1 MKQRKVALQYKILF
15 GYLVLMAVIGSMT
28 AILLHERSRM
38 REIETET
45 FEIRELRQNVNSVY
59 RQITE
64 LTTYGESVLGW
75 KEKDSHIYHSKRI
88 AVDSLLQDLK
98 QDCGQFVRPEQ
109 IDTLRMLLAAKETYL
124 LRIMQSFRQ
133 RETVDSLIANQLP
146 TAVAST
152 VKPRIEVRRKKGFA
166 GFLGKK
172 DTIRIYPSSK
182 NLRTLNSQIT
192 TLRGTRTFNFNNHLD
207 SLRNQNSLLNHKLSA
222 LIAFLDGQVQQSF
235 DVQEEKIAVMRQKSF
250 RLLAYV
256 LGTALLLLVL
266 SYIIIQRDIRLQ
278 EAGHR
283 KLKEIIGQ
291 NRDLLDMRKKII
303 LTISH
308 DIRAPLSIINGSA
321 ELAMDTRDRKK
332 RNGHLANI
340 GVLCKH
346 ILHLLNNLLD
356 VYRLNEAKETRNDI
370 PFRLSVL
377 LERIAAGFTHVAND
391 KGLLFHYD
399 FEGTDITVC
408 GDADRIEQIAD
419 NLLSNAVKFTEA
431 GNIRF
436 TARYKD
442 GTLLLTVEDT
452 GIGMSE
458 ETAARI
464 FNPFERSAPDT
475 NSEGFGLG
483 LSITKG
489 LVGLL
494 GGAITVASEV
504 GKGSTFRVSL
514 PLPLTDEAV
523 ESEVQAH
530 NTSLHL
536 PQRVIAIDDDPLQL
550 EIVKEMLERNGVSCT
565 TCGNTRALVGE
576 MRKADY
582 DLLLSDIQMAGTNG
596 FDLLELLRNSNIGN
610 SRTIPVVAMT
620 ARGDKERDAFASAGF
635 AACIYKPFS
644 IRELLGIISSVTAG
658 KEPASA
664 RADFA
669 SLTADVRDKKKL
681 LRTFVEQSRKDI
693 GQLRKAGN
701 DRERLRETVH
711 RMLPM
716 WELLQTDDLL
726 HSYRNVLHDDKA
738 DDGTVGEYTQR
749 VIDHTA
755 LLIAEAENEMKHETE
770 DIDS

>member
-1 MKQRKVALQYKILF
+1 MTIHHKILF
-15 GYLVLMAVIGSMT
+15 GYIISVAVIGSMV
-28 AILLHERSRM
+28 AILLHERNRA
-38 REIETET
+38 REIEADTS
-45 FEIRELRQNVNSVY
+45 EINNIRRNVTTIH
-59 RQITE
+59 RQITA
-64 LTTYGESVLGW
+64 LATQGESVLGW
-75 KEKDSHIYHSKRI
+75 DDNECRTYRLRRLS
-88 AVDSLLQDLK
+88 VDSLLLSLK
-98 QDCGQFVRPEQ
+98 ENCSHFVQPDQ
-109 IDTLRMLLAAKETYL
+109 IDTLRMLLAAKETHL

-133 RETVDSLIANQLP
+133 RETVDSLIAHQLP
-146 TAVAST
+146 TVVTSA
-152 VKPRIEVRRKKGFA
+152 VKPRIEIRRKKGIA
-166 GFLGKK
+166 GFFGKK
-172 DTIRIYPSSK
+172 DTIRVYPPSR
-182 NLRTLNSQIT
+182 NLRTLNSQIN
-192 TLRGTRTFNFNNHLD
+192 TLRDTLTFDFNDPVD
-207 SLRNQNSLLNHKLSA
+207 SLRQQNRQLNRKLSA
-222 LIAFLDGQVQQSF
+222 LITFLDGQAQKSF
-235 DVQEEKIAVMRQKSF
+235 DIQEKQIADMRQNSF
-250 RLLAYV
+250 RLLACV
-256 LGTALLLLVL
+256 IGIAILLLIL
-266 SYIIIQRDIRLQ
+266 SYIIIQRDIRQ
-278 EAGHR
+278 KEAGHR

-332 RNGHLANI
+332 RNSHLANI

-356 VYRLNEAKETRNDI
+356 VYRLNEAKEVRNDI
-370 PFRLSVL
+370 PFRLSDL
-377 LERIAAGFTHVAND
+377 LERIATGFTHAAND
-391 KGLLFHYD
+391 KGLLFHCD
-399 FEGTDITVC
+399 FEGTDVTVC
-408 GDADRIEQIAD
+408 GDSDRIEQIAD

-494 GGAITVASEV
+494 GGAITVAGEV

-523 ESEVQAH
+523 ESEVQTH
-530 NTSLHL
+530 NTSSHL

-620 ARGDKERDAFASAGF
+620 ARGDKEREAFASAGF

-644 IRELLGIISSVTAG
+644 MRELLDLIASVTDGTKPEAV
-658 KEPASA
+658 S
-664 RADFA
+664 ADFA
-669 SLTADVRDKKKL
+669 SLTAEVRDKKKL
-681 LRTFVEQSRKDI
+681 LLTFIGQSREDI
-693 GQLRKAGN
+693 EQLREAGN
-701 DRERLRETVH
+701 DRERLREVVH

-738 DDGTVGEYTQR
+738 DDGAVGEYTQR